1 MESYDHARDVWMSVM
16 HKLMDQGY
24 AVEDAAVQA
33 AEAVAAYRKLFD
45 VEVSG
50 EA

>member
-1 MESYDHARDVWMSVM
+1 MESYDYARDVWLSIM
-16 HKLMDQGY
+16 HKLLDKGY
-24 AVEDAAVQA
+24 TVEDAAVQA
-33 AEAVAAYRKLFD
+33 TVAIAAYRKLFD